1 MLGPAIAKREVGGEW
16 TSIVVYNNVAV
27 IEEVAIVRGI
37 VVLEKKR
44 HVVFSAAGV

>member
-44 HVVFSAAGV
+44 QVVFSAAGV